1 MSIRTS
7 FSVAGPLSRTCRL
20 GECKG
25 SPVSAWT
32 SRAMPQRLKQSGR
45 LGVTSKSMTTS
56 SSPVATANGVP
67 TGKSSS
73 STKMPSWLSPNPSSS
88 SAQSM
93 PSDATP
99 RILAFLICRP
109 PGSVV
114 PGRATATACPA
125 ATLGAPQTMV
135 LIPVPTSTWQTVKR
149 SAFSC
154 GLQALT
160 RPMTTP
166 S

>member
-7 FSVAGPLSRTCRL
+7 SAVAGPLSGTCAL
-20 GECKG
+20 GKRRG
-25 SPVSAWT
+25 LPVSAWT
-32 SRAMPQRLKQSGR
+32 SRAMPKRLRQSGR

-56 SSPVATANGVP
+56 PSPVAEAKEVP
-67 TGKSSS
+67 TGRFSS
-73 STKMPSWLSPNPSSS
+73 STTMPSWLSPSPSSS
-88 SAQSM
+88 SAQSI

-99 RILAFLICRP
+99 RILAFLICMP
-109 PGSVV
+109 LGSVV
-114 PGRATATACPA
+114 PGRATATVCPA

-135 LIPVPTSTWQTVKR
+135 LTLVPTSTWQTVRR

-154 GLQALT
+154 GQQVLT